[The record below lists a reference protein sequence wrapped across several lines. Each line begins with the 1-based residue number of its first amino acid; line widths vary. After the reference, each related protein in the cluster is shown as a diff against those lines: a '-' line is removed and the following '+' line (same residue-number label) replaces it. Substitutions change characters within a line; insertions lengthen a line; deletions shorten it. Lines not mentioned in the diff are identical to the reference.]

1 MEAKSIATL
10 PSNSLPPGYRGIET
24 LSAADIGSV
33 IAVSFLV
40 VSAIS
45 VAIYAVLPKRV
56 QPHSF
61 SLNLPPKA
69 PCQHC
74 RYFSQNPYLKCT
86 LHPSTVLTKQA
97 VDCLD
102 YCPSNKLKQ
111 ATEE

>member
-10 PSNSLPPGYRGIET
+10 PSNSLPPGYRGVEA
-24 LSAADIGSV
+24 LSIPDVGCLVAI
-33 IAVSFLV
+33 SFLI

-45 VAIYAVLPKRV
+45 VAIYAILPKRV
-56 QPHSF
+56 QSHSF
-61 SLNLPPKA
+61 SLKLPPKA

-97 VDCLD
+97 IDCLD
-102 YCPSNKLKQ
+102 YCPSNKLNRAK
-111 ATEE
+111 EE

>member
-24 LSAADIGSV
+24 LSVPDVGFLVAI
-33 IAVSFLV
+33 SFLI

-61 SLNLPPKA
+61 SLKLPPKA

-97 VDCLD
+97 IDCLD
-102 YCPSNKLKQ
+102 YCSSNKLKQ
-111 ATEE
+111 TKEE